1 MISEIEKI
9 LDSIIRK
16 MNVKVRQ
23 IRREDYEKVHQF
35 QREYLEVELIEDF
48 VKRVKANP
56 DLYLVALIKKN

>member
-23 IRREDYEKVHQF
+23 IRREDYEEVHQF
-35 QREYLEVELIEDF
+35 QREYLEVEPIEDF